1 QSMPPRVGSLLDQ
14 LSYDRPDG
22 VYKLSMPPSCARTP
36 MKPNSTSG
44 IPSHGPTVRC
54 TFLEEGRVLMVAMNR
69 PKYLNSMTD
78 EMQNDLE
85 RVLDYAEEE
94 PSIWV
99 IVITGTIIPK
109 TTKSFCGG
117 QDLKDWFGQKD
128 EDQRER
134 LLKTPKGFGS
144 ISRRHSRKPM
154 IAAVDGLCLGGG
166 LELLLNC
173 DLVIATEPS
182 TFGFPEVSKGVFVA
196 QGGIPRLVHHCGR
209 TLASELLFLGRSI
222 NALTAR
228 DKFRIVNEVVPTTED
243 LMPAVHKMSK
253 QIISNSPAAVQLTKL
268 ALVDTLRRGHRS
280 FLREAELNKLG
291 KLENETGSGIEQST
305 VSTILSDEFEDWFS
319 GPDMQEG
326 LKSFVEVIAFLP
338 SMFDTDQNA
347 SFWLLTPLNNLNCT
361 LVNQKRKP
369 KWTDPV
375 KKKLGSSKL

>member
-1 QSMPPRVGSLLDQ
+1 
-14 LSYDRPDG
+14 
-22 VYKLSMPPSCARTP
+22 

-228 DKFRIVNEVVPTTED
+228 DKFLVPTTED

-253 QIISNSPAAVQLTKL
+253 QIISNSPAAVHLTKL

-326 LKSFVEVIAFLP
+326 LKSFVE
-338 SMFDTDQNA
+338 
-347 SFWLLTPLNNLNCT
+347 
-361 LVNQKRKP
+361 KRKP

>member
-1 QSMPPRVGSLLDQ
+1 
-14 LSYDRPDG
+14 
-22 VYKLSMPPSCARTP
+22 

-228 DKFRIVNEVVPTTED
+228 DKFRIVNEGGQTSTSNNPFRPTVLLTD
-243 LMPAVHKMSK
+243 CIYSRIFSK
-253 QIISNSPAAVQLTKL
+253 WYRQRRTSC
-268 ALVDTLRRGHRS
+268 LRYTRCQ
-280 FLREAELNKLG
+280 N
-291 KLENETGSGIEQST
+291 
-305 VSTILSDEFEDWFS
+305 
-319 GPDMQEG
+319 
-326 LKSFVEVIAFLP
+326 KSFPTHLRLF
-338 SMFDTDQNA
+338 T
-347 SFWLLTPLNNLNCT
+347 
-361 LVNQKRKP
+361 
-369 KWTDPV
+369 
-375 KKKLGSSKL
+375 